1 MRIAVSG
8 KLFDG
13 GVQGVHSQSI
23 ADGRPSR
30 LGGLKWRAIGSTVA
44 QREYATKAGKM
55 SKSEHDLV
63 DFEWLVSERGRIQE
77 LSLRL
82 LSLMKS
88 RQATIFAHAVYMEA
102 VLLMIG
108 AAFSLWRA
116 VFLAHSN
123 QTTGINFE
131 AGQQLIEKVVRH
143 NMISYFDDVALQ
155 TWSFGFYLNN
165 CRFRLQ
171 QMPSSLDLGISS
183 LSWLN
188 ATLPIDSPAQ
198 LEWTKHFEALE
209 EAFNALKS
217 RILDFS
223 FGDANV

>member
-1 MRIAVSG
+1 
-8 KLFDG
+8 
-13 GVQGVHSQSI
+13 
-23 ADGRPSR
+23 
-30 LGGLKWRAIGSTVA
+30 
-44 QREYATKAGKM
+44 M
-55 SKSEHDLV
+55 SKSENDLV
-63 DFEWLVSERGRIQE
+63 DFEWLVSERARIQE

-82 LSLMKS
+82 LNLMKS
-88 RQATIFAHAVYMEA
+88 RQATIFANGVYMEA

-116 VFLAHSN
+116 VFLAHSK
-123 QTTGINFE
+123 QTTGANFE

-143 NMISYFDDVALQ
+143 NAIGYFDDVALQ
-155 TWSFGFYLNN
+155 TWSFGFYLYN

-171 QMPSSLDLGISS
+171 QMPSSLDLGITS

-209 EAFNALKS
+209 EAFNALE
-217 RILDFS
+217 RHVLDWS
-223 FGDANV
+223 IGEVRV